1 MQKLVKFITSF
12 FYLGHSPITPGTF
25 GSLGGVAVYYLVR
38 SNVILYAFTIF
49 FLFMLGWLFTA
60 EAERIY
66 KSKDAK
72 MIVIDEASGMLL
84 ALFCVPYSLACIIAG
99 FILFRV
105 FDITKVPPARQL
117 EKFTGAY
124 GVMLDDVI
132 AAVYTNIILQLVFRV
147 ILPR

>member
-1 MQKLVKFITSF
+1 MRKLVKFITSF
-12 FYLGHSPITPGTF
+12 FYLGHSPFTPGTF
-25 GSLGGVAVYYLVR
+25 GSLGGVAVYYLVKDR
-38 SNVILYAFTIF
+38 CILHAFTLV

-66 KSKDAK
+66 KRKDAK

-84 ALFCVPYSLACIIAG
+84 ALFCVPYSLVCVILG
-99 FILFRV
+99 FILFRL
-105 FDITKVPPARQL
+105 FDITKIPPARQL

-132 AAVYTNIILQLVFRV
+132 AAIYTNIILQLVFRV
-147 ILPR
+147 IHPS

>member
-12 FYLGHSPITPGTF
+12 FYLGHSPFTPGTF
-25 GSLGGVAVYYLVR
+25 GSLGGVAVYYLVKDR
-38 SNVILYAFTIF
+38 VILYAFTMV

-66 KSKDAK
+66 KRKDAK

-84 ALFCVPYSLACIIAG
+84 ALFCVPYSLVSVIVG
-99 FILFRV
+99 FILFRI
-105 FDITKVPPARQL
+105 FDITKIPPARQL

-124 GVMLDDVI
+124 GIMLDDVI
-132 AAVYTNIILQLVFRV
+132 AAIYTNIILQMIFRV
-147 ILPR
+147 IHPI

>member
-12 FYLGHSPITPGTF
+12 FYLGHSPFTPGTF
-25 GSLGGVAVYYLVR
+25 GSLGGVAVYYLVKDR
-38 SNVILYAFTIF
+38 VILYAFTMV

-66 KSKDAK
+66 KRKDAK

-84 ALFCVPYSLACIIAG
+84 ALFCVPYSLVSVIVG
-99 FILFRV
+99 FILFRI
-105 FDITKVPPARQL
+105 FDITKIPPARQL

-132 AAVYTNIILQLVFRV
+132 AALYTNIILQITFRA
-147 ILPR
+147 IHPI